1 MKANL
6 RRIFKIKLRKGDM
19 VVVTRGRLKGQ
30 KGRVTA
36 VHPTLNKISVE
47 SINMVKKPPQT
58 KQGRT
63 PRRYYRGSAGR
74 YGLVKLLF

>member
-30 KGRVTA
+30 KGPR
-36 VHPTLNKISVE
+36 N
-47 SINMVKKPPQT
+47 
-58 KQGRT
+58 GRS
-63 PRRYYRGSAGR
+63 PHSQQNQC
-74 YGLVKLLF
+74 